1 VARPPDLQRK
11 RELLDSVV
19 VYLADQ
25 GLADT
30 TLRPMAA
37 ALGVS
42 INRLVHHFGSKD
54 ELITAALARAIDQ
67 QIEVQRA
74 WLKRSPKLT
83 QVELYR
89 RWWKWLSTS
98 HRNLALVRLNYEAA
112 TLEPSVTGLAGDV
125 RADQIGVWRH
135 DVEQRL
141 VSEGLKPE
149 HAALE
154 ASLIKAT
161 FTGLVMD
168 LFATGETRRLTQ
180 ALDEWLDRLD
190 QDLRAHTTRVVP
202 ARPGLEIPPCAN
214 TV

>member
-1 VARPPDLQRK
+1 VARTPDPLRK

-19 VYLADQ
+19 DYLAEQ

-42 INRLVHHFGSKD
+42 INRLVHHFGSKE
-54 ELITAALARAIDQ
+54 ELITAALARAIDR
-67 QIEVQRA
+67 QIEVQRK
-74 WLKRSPKLT
+74 WLQRSPRLT

-89 RWWKWLSTS
+89 RWWKWICRSP
-98 HRNLALVRLNYEAA
+98 RNLALVRLNYEAA
-112 TLEPSVTGLAGDV
+112 TLETSVTGLDGAV

-135 DVEQRL
+135 DVEHRL
-141 VSEGLKPE
+141 VAEGLKPE
-149 HAALE
+149 RAALE

-168 LFATGETRRLTQ
+168 LFATGDTRRLTH

-190 QDLRAHTTRVVP
+190 HDLRASR
-202 ARPGLEIPPCAN
+202 AN
-214 TV
+214 

>member
-1 VARPPDLQRK
+1 VARTPDPLRK
-11 RELLDSVV
+11 RELLDTVV
-19 VYLADQ
+19 EYLAEQ

-42 INRLVHHFGSKD
+42 INRLVHHFGSKE

-67 QIEVQRA
+67 QIEVQRK
-74 WLKRSPKLT
+74 WLQRSPKLT

-89 RWWKWLSTS
+89 RWWKWVCSS
-98 HRNLALVRLNYEAA
+98 PRNLALVRLNYEAA
-112 TLEPSVTGLAGDV
+112 TLETSVTGLDGAV

-141 VSEGLKPE
+141 VAEGLKPE
-149 HAALE
+149 RAVLE

-168 LFATGETRRLTQ
+168 LFATGDTRRLTQ

-190 QDLRAHTTRVVP
+190 DELRASR
-202 ARPGLEIPPCAN
+202 AD
-214 TV
+214 

>member
-1 VARPPDLQRK
+1 MARTPDPLRK

-19 VYLADQ
+19 DYLAEQ

-42 INRLVHHFGSKD
+42 INRLVHHFGSKE
-54 ELITAALARAIDQ
+54 ELITAALARAIDR
-67 QIEVQRA
+67 QIDVQRK
-74 WLKRSPKLT
+74 WLQRSPRLT

-89 RWWKWLSTS
+89 RWWKWICRSP
-98 HRNLALVRLNYEAA
+98 RNLALVRLNYEAA
-112 TLEPSVTGLAGDV
+112 TLETSVTGLDGAV

-135 DVEQRL
+135 DVEHRL
-141 VSEGLKPE
+141 VAEGLKPE
-149 HAALE
+149 RAALE

-168 LFATGETRRLTQ
+168 LFATGDTRRLTR

-190 QDLRAHTTRVVP
+190 HDLRASRVD
-202 ARPGLEIPPCAN
+202 
-214 TV
+214 

>member
-1 VARPPDLQRK
+1 MARTPDPLRK

-19 VYLADQ
+19 DYLAEQ

-42 INRLVHHFGSKD
+42 INRLVHHFGSKE
-54 ELITAALARAIDQ
+54 ELITAALARAIDR
-67 QIEVQRA
+67 QIEVQRK
-74 WLKRSPKLT
+74 WLQRSPKLT

-89 RWWKWLSTS
+89 RWWKWICRSP
-98 HRNLALVRLNYEAA
+98 RNLALVRLNYEAA
-112 TLEPSVTGLAGDV
+112 TLETTVTGLDGAV

-135 DVEQRL
+135 DVEHRL
-141 VSEGLKPE
+141 VAEGLKPE
-149 HAALE
+149 SAALE

-168 LFATGETRRLTQ
+168 LLATGDTRRLTH

-190 QDLRAHTTRVVP
+190 RDLRASR
-202 ARPGLEIPPCAN
+202 AD
-214 TV
+214 

>member
-1 VARPPDLQRK
+1 VARTPDPQRK
-11 RELLDSVV
+11 RELLDHVV
-19 VYLADQ
+19 DYLAEQ
-25 GLADT
+25 GLAET

-42 INRLVHHFGSKD
+42 INRLVHHFGSKE

-67 QIEVQRA
+67 QIEVQRK
-74 WLKRSPKLT
+74 WLQRSPKLS

-89 RWWKWLSTS
+89 RWWKWLCASP
-98 HRNLALVRLNYEAA
+98 RNLALVRLNYEAA
-112 TLEPSVTGLAGDV
+112 TLETSVTGLDGEV

-135 DVEQRL
+135 DVEHRL

-149 HAALE
+149 LAALE

-168 LFATGETRRLTQ
+168 LFATGDTRRLTQ
-180 ALDEWLDRLD
+180 ALDAWLDRLEVE
-190 QDLRAHTTRVVP
+190 LRASRD
-202 ARPGLEIPPCAN
+202 R
-214 TV
+214 

>member
-1 VARPPDLQRK
+1 MARTPDPLRK
-11 RELLDSVV
+11 RELLDTVV
-19 VYLADQ
+19 EYLAEQ

-42 INRLVHHFGSKD
+42 INRLVHHFGSKE
-54 ELITAALARAIDQ
+54 ELITAALARAIDR
-67 QIEVQRA
+67 QIEVQRK
-74 WLKRSPKLT
+74 WLQRSPRLT

-89 RWWKWLSTS
+89 RWWKWICRSP
-98 HRNLALVRLNYEAA
+98 RNLALVRLNYEAA
-112 TLEPSVTGLAGDV
+112 TLETSVTGLDGAV

-135 DVEQRL
+135 DVEHRL
-141 VSEGLKPE
+141 VAEGLKPE
-149 HAALE
+149 RAALE

-168 LFATGETRRLTQ
+168 LFATGDTRRLTH

-190 QDLRAHTTRVVP
+190 HDLRASR
-202 ARPGLEIPPCAN
+202 AN
-214 TV
+214 